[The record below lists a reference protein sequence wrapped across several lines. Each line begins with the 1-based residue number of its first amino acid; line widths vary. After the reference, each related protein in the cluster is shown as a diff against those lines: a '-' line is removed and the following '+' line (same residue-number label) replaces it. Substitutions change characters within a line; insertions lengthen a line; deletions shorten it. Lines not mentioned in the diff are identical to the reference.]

1 MLAQIR
7 YLKESGH
14 DGSSCGGHGRVA
26 EESTGIIVLVL
37 GGDWADNIFLEA
49 RWADSGDLT
58 SIDVLDWTAS
68 ETRVGGDGALLAS
81 GWVDVVDDKVG
92 KTKELTDGDGD
103 RGINDVPEDN
113 LRTRRSRQ
121 GSLVGEHGRFG
132 WDRLI
137 WVEAFL
143 KTTLAL
149 VGSPTSSSLLIDGGA
164 VGVTSEIAV
173 ADTFG
178 VDRDLLP
185 IGQEILENT
194 NVVGVSWLEE
204 ETDDGE
210 STTANLL
217 VDQVHARSE
226 VKSINSVVGSSMEME
241 LKNVVW
247 DGLTGD
253 DHAWDFAVFSVV
265 TSEDGVVGDGEC
277 DIIKSTRTGLK
288 K

>member
-1 MLAQIR
+1 
-7 YLKESGH
+7 
-14 DGSSCGGHGRVA
+14 
-26 EESTGIIVLVL
+26 
-37 GGDWADNIFLEA
+37 
-49 RWADSGDLT
+49 
-58 SIDVLDWTAS
+58 LDWTAS
-68 ETRVGGDGALLAS
+68 ETRVSGDGALLAS

-113 LRTRRSRQ
+113 LRTWRSRQ
-121 GSLVGEHGRFG
+121 GSLVGVHGRFG
-132 WDRLI
+132 WDQVI
-137 WVEAFL
+137 WVEASWE
-143 KTTLAL
+143 TTLAL
-149 VGSPTSSSLLIDGGA
+149 FGSTSSSSLLLGDGA
-164 VGVTSEIAV
+164 VDVTSEIDI
-173 ADTFG
+173 ADSFG

-185 IGQEILENT
+185 LGQEILENT